1 MENRKNFFCTSFG
14 ESGLLVVFGNEINLE
29 INQRVHQMAKWVKR
43 AKLPGVVEVIPA
55 YASILIGFD
64 PIQID
69 YDTLQRLIMDYKE
82 EQIDL
87 ITHQSEKAIEIPT
100 IYGGKYGPDL
110 NFVAEY
116 NCLSPEEVIR
126 LHSEVEY
133 TVFMMGFSPGFPYL
147 GGMNPAIAAPR
158 LSSPRTRVPAGS
170 VGIAGTQTGIYPS
183 DSSGGWRLIGWTP
196 LRLFDPDTEPHFLLK
211 PGDRLRFVPISQDQP
226 EDD

>member
-14 ESGLLVVFGNEINLE
+14 ESGLLVVFGNEINSE
-29 INQRVHQMAKWVKR
+29 INQRVHQMAKCVKR

-64 PIQID
+64 PIRID
-69 YDTLQRLIMDYKE
+69 YDTLQRLIMDCKE

-100 IYGGKYGPDL
+100 IYGGVYGPDL

-116 NCLSPEEVIR
+116 NRLSPEEVIR

-147 GGMNPAIAAPR
+147 GGMNPALATPR
-158 LSSPRTRVPAGS
+158 LSSPRPRVPAGS
-170 VGIAGTQTGIYPS
+170 VGIAGMQTGIYPN
-183 DSSGGWRLIGWTP
+183 DTSGGWRLIGWTP
-196 LRLFDPDTEPHFLLK
+196 LRLFDPNAEPHFLLK

>member
-1 MENRKNFFCTSFG
+1 MENRKKLFCTSFG
-14 ESGLLVVFGNEINLE
+14 ESGLLIVFGNEINLE
-29 INQRVHQMAKWVKR
+29 INQRVHLMAEWVKR
-43 AKLPGVVEVIPA
+43 AKLPGVIEVIPA

-69 YDTLQRLIMDYKE
+69 YDTVQKLIMGYKE
-82 EQIDL
+82 EQINL
-87 ITHQSEKAIEIPT
+87 ISHRSEKAIEIPT
-100 IYGGKYGPDL
+100 IYGGEHGPDL

-116 NCLSPEEVIR
+116 NRLLPDDVIR

-147 GGMNPAIAAPR
+147 GSMNPAIAAPR

-170 VGIAGTQTGIYPS
+170 VGIAGTQTGVYPS

-196 LRLFDPDTEPHFLLK
+196 LRLFDPNAEPHFLLK
-211 PGDRLRFVPISQDQP
+211 PGDRLRFVPILQDQP
-226 EDD
+226 END

>member
-1 MENRKNFFCTSFG
+1 
-14 ESGLLVVFGNEINLE
+14 
-29 INQRVHQMAKWVKR
+29 MAKWVKR

-69 YDTLQRLIMDYKE
+69 HDTLQRLIMDYKE
-82 EQIDL
+82 EQIDFS
-87 ITHQSEKAIEIPT
+87 TYQSEKAMEIPT
-100 IYGGKYGPDL
+100 IYGGEYGPDL

-126 LHSEVEY
+126 LHNEVEY

-170 VGIAGTQTGIYPS
+170 VGIAGTQIGIYPS

-196 LRLFDPDTEPHFLLK
+196 LRLFDPYAEPHFLLK
-211 PGDRLRFVPISQDQP
+211 PGDRLRFVPIAQD
-226 EDD
+226 